1 MQQTDTGQHL
11 TPAAKRVAFSCIV
24 AVAAMLG
31 LSYASVPLYRI
42 FCSLTGYGGA
52 TATAESAPD
61 QVIDRLVTI
70 RFDANVAQGLNWRFV
85 PDQASQQLKIGE
97 VGLAFYRARNL
108 SDRPVTGTASFNVT
122 PAKAGEYFT
131 KIECFC
137 FTEQSLAPGQ
147 EMDMPVQYFVDPAI
161 ADDINAGDIKTI
173 TLSYTFHQTP
183 SKVSETS
190 NSSQRN

>member
-24 AVAAMLG
+24 VVAAMLG

-52 TATAESAPD
+52 TATAEIAPD
-61 QVIDRLVTI
+61 HIIDRLVTI
-70 RFDANVAQGLNWRFV
+70 RFDANVAPGLNWRFV
-85 PDQASQQLKIGE
+85 PDQASQRLKIGE
-97 VGLAFYRARNL
+97 VGLAFYRAKNL
-108 SDRPVTGTASFNVT
+108 SDHPVTGTASFNVT

-147 EMDMPVQYFVDPAI
+147 EVDMPVQYFVDPAI